1 MSSEL
6 PLHLEALHKAK
17 TESGLTFAQIA
28 EKVGKPEVWTA
39 AVFYGQA
46 RPDEETA
53 TAIVDAVLP
62 GSNVMLQVR
71 GAVERVA
78 ISPDIIVQE
87 LSGKGQSNLGVP
99 GMVVRNQTVD
109 SIPRDPVLY
118 RFYEALMV
126 YGQSYKSIIHEKFGD
141 GIMSAIDFR
150 TSVERKPDPK
160 GDRVVIV
167 MDGKFLPYS
176 HTDAWGQ

>member
-53 TAIVDAVLP
+53 TAIVAAVLP

-78 ISPDIIVQE
+78 VSPDIIVQE

-109 SIPRDPVLY
+109 SIPRVSAVTIPAEGLGRKVSRRPVGELCMLTAQDPVLY

-126 YGQSYKSIIHEKFGD
+126 YGQSYKSIIHEKVQSSHLRRL
-141 GIMSAIDFR
+141 I
-150 TSVERKPDPK
+150 PN
-160 GDRVVIV
+160 
-167 MDGKFLPYS
+167 GK
-176 HTDAWGQ
+176 